1 MKVNLDKVKE
11 QVEKIQDLEMH
22 IIAFKGVINYMFVDG
37 MDAYLMFQ
45 GPLPSTTEKIPDELK
60 VKIYKAIVEYLDEL
74 EEEYHKTLGG
84 KLVE

>member
-1 MKVNLDKVKE
+1 MKVNLDKIKE
-11 QVEKIQDLEMH
+11 QVEKAQDLERHML
-22 IIAFKGVINYMFVDG
+22 ACKGAINYMFADG
-37 MDAYLMFQ
+37 MDTYLMFQ